1 MRLYIDVLTAKQ
13 FLCAFSCQFLN
24 YIHALTSTVITL
36 SRITF
41 CIFVGQNT
49 SHCRHNRRA
58 HPVFRCD
65 QLNVAV
71 LSVKLCS
78 DRCCNFRIYCLYIF
92 QCIHN
97 ILLFNSFFPL
107 YRILRCNA
115 TVPLPYKT
123 NGSCHAAPCLD
134 TELFLFCL
142 CSSSFHQ
149 FVFAKMQFHDIP

>member
-13 FLCAFSCQFLN
+13 FLCAFSCKFLN

-92 QCIHN
+92 QCVHN
-97 ILLFNSFFPL
+97 ILLFNSFSPL

-115 TVPLPYKT
+115 TIPLLRKQT
-123 NGSCHAAPCLD
+123 GAAVQLPC
-134 TELFLFCL
+134 FLIFI
-142 CSSSFHQ
+142 SFLSLLLLVLTICPCQ
-149 FVFAKMQFHDIP
+149 DAVS